1 MAKAKTKAAASSSPL
16 DENVVAHEIA
26 PEREGDEGRDHET
39 VSTVAILLVGIML
52 RFYDLALKPLH
63 HDEGVNGFF
72 LRRLIDDGVYK
83 YDPANYH
90 GPTLYYFSLLSS
102 WVLGL
107 NTFAVRSVVA
117 LFGVGI
123 LALLL
128 SFRRDLG
135 VIPTLCAIALLAVS
149 PGMVFQSR
157 YFIHET
163 LLVFFTVALVICAWR
178 YLQTERA
185 GWILGAFAS
194 AGMMF
199 ATKETAFISWGVLV
213 LAALSTRFYV
223 RLRKVSDP
231 TSDERNRGT
240 WRRRLLHA
248 LAGLALFVLIN
259 VILYSSFFTYAEGIK
274 AAISTFAIWARTGE
288 QHHVHSWWTYLQW
301 LSKLELPLLVLGA
314 AGALLAFW
322 KPRSGLVVF
331 TAFWA
336 VGMIAA
342 YSLIPYKTPWL
353 MLNFLPPL
361 AILAG
366 CAVHQIGAR
375 LRPGVA
381 VVLFVAVA
389 LGFSSYQSIRLNFYR
404 YDDESMPYVYAPTAR
419 EFLQM
424 ISKVREISAT
434 IGAREDTP
442 IAVVYSDYWPMPWYL
457 PDYTRVSYHGQMAPT
472 TDPIVIGS
480 DAQEPLLK
488 QQLGDYVRLGSWK
501 QRNGLQPVVY
511 VRREL
516 AGVLGVP

>member
-1 MAKAKTKAAASSSPL
+1 MAKARTKAASASSVM
-16 DENVVAHEIA
+16 DENSVADEIA
-26 PEREGDEGRDHET
+26 SREGAEMGRDHET
-39 VSTVAILLVGIML
+39 VSMVAIFLIGIML

-72 LRRLIDDGVYK
+72 LRRLLDEGVYQ

-90 GPTLYYFSLLSS
+90 GPTLYYFALVSS

-107 NTFAVRSVVA
+107 NTFAVRSIVA
-117 LFGVGI
+117 LFGIGI

-135 VIPTLCAIALLAVS
+135 AVPVLCAIALLAVS

-163 LLVFFTVALVICAWR
+163 LLVFFTVALVVCAWR
-178 YLQTERA
+178 YVQTERA
-185 GWILGAFAS
+185 GWMLGAFAS

-199 ATKETAFISWGVLV
+199 ATKETAFISWGVLI
-213 LAALSTRFYV
+213 LAALSARFYM
-223 RLRKVSDP
+223 RLRAVQTEQSD
-231 TSDERNRGT
+231 TGIGSS
-240 WRRRLLHA
+240 WRRHVAPA
-248 LAGLALFVLIN
+248 LGGIAVFILIN

-301 LSKLELPLLVLGA
+301 LARLELPLLILGGLGVL
-314 AGALLAFW
+314 LTFW
-322 KPRSGLVVF
+322 RPRNSLVVF

-366 CAVHQIGAR
+366 CAVRQISAR
-375 LRPGVA
+375 LRPAASIG
-381 VVLFVAVA
+381 LFVIVA
-389 LGFSSYQSIRLNFYR
+389 LGFSSYQSIQLNFYR

-424 ISKVREISAT
+424 ISKVREISNT

-457 PDYTRVSYHGQMAPT
+457 PEYNRVSYHGKLTPT

-488 QQLGDYVRLGSWK
+488 QQLVDYVRVSSWK

-516 AGVLGVP
+516 AGALGVR